1 MQFTKGNQTQTIYAS
16 GHVVITDRGEGQLPR
31 RQTCK
36 SASAAQAEVKRQ
48 TEALIASG
56 WTQI

>member
-48 TEALIASG
+48 TEVYDPTAA
-56 WTQI
+56 